1 MRDRLLRDDERTRL
15 VPVPPRVALAR
26 RFLLGLDD
34 VMEETDTMKKETD
47 TVMEETDTV
56 MEETDAI
63 KMEFLIYSDVWR
75 LDRTVTVTL
84 SASSPEWAIELAK
97 GIADRCIG
105 GGSE

>member
-1 MRDRLLRDDERTRL
+1 
-15 VPVPPRVALAR
+15 
-26 RFLLGLDD
+26 
-34 VMEETDTMKKETD
+34 MEETDTMKKETD
-47 TVMEETDTV
+47 T
-56 MEETDAI
+56 I

>member
-47 TVMEETDTV
+47 T
-56 MEETDAI
+56 I

>member
-34 VMEETDTMKKETD
+34 VMEGTDTMKKETD
-47 TVMEETDTV
+47 T
-56 MEETDAI
+56 I